1 MKMNLIKITG
11 ILAFCVVIIGVSALA
26 QSTSPVQI
34 EFDEAS
40 KIIDMVTGKELP
52 DYKFAERG
60 SFQFFAGRLDEPEDF
75 IRYFHDGKRTA
86 QIKNLRSMEKFEKKF
101 AQWRLRFTNR
111 GESPQYIP
119 RVYTLAVS
127 FIPLNTSTKEKERR
141 VYVLLDD
148 LKKIDWEAEKNR

>member
-1 MKMNLIKITG
+1 MKMNLIKTTG
-11 ILAFCVVIIGVSALA
+11 ILAFCVVIFGVSAIT

-40 KIIDMVTGKELP
+40 KRIDMVTGKELP

-60 SFQFFAGRLDEPEDF
+60 SFRFFTGRLDEPEDF

-86 QIKNLRSMEKFEKKF
+86 QIKNMRSMEKFEKKF

-119 RVYTLAVS
+119 RVHTLAVS
-127 FIPLNTSTKEKERR
+127 FIPLKTSTKEKERR

>member
-11 ILAFCVVIIGVSALA
+11 ILAFCVVIFGVSALA

-34 EFDEAS
+34 EFDDDS
-40 KIIDMVTGKELP
+40 KRIDMVTGNELP

-60 SFQFFAGRLDEPEDF
+60 SFRFFTGRLDEPEDF

-86 QIKNLRSMEKFEKKF
+86 LIKNMRSMEKFEKKF

-119 RVYTLAVS
+119 RVHTLAVS
-127 FIPLNTSTKEKERR
+127 FIPLKTSTEEKERR

-148 LKKIDWEAEKNR
+148 LKKIDWESEKNR